1 MSIGYIGLGAMGGAL
16 ARRLASTHKLMVWD
30 LNLTAAKSFEKLGAV
45 VAPSAEALARHCDII
60 VMCLPRSSDVHKLVF
75 GADGLAPG
83 LSSGTLLIDQ
93 TSGVPSETRNI
104 ARQLAEQ
111 GVSLIDAPV
120 SGGIAGAAAGT
131 IAIMAS
137 GAEEAFQRALPI
149 LEAISPNVFRCGTRV
164 GDAQA
169 MKLVN
174 NVLSAGTRVATLE
187 IVAMGKKMGLPL
199 ASMVDV
205 INKGS
210 GRNRTS
216 KVMLQG
222 MADGKPSASSFAM
235 ALMLKDMNQAIQLA
249 MDCGVPTTITN
260 VVRGLLQIGVNTL
273 GKNAQLE
280 QMTGLIES
288 MADTKIV
295 GDERSGLTVVQ
306 QATAPDVKDLR
317 IGYVGLGVM
326 GGALTQ
332 RLMLSCQMRIFD
344 VRQEVVDSFVSA
356 GAQTVTDLPTMAREC
371 DVIFIC
377 VPTSAI
383 VKEVVF
389 GKGGLAEGLAPGK
402 ILVDQTTGDPTIT
415 RAIAADLE
423 KLGVALVDAPVSGG
437 PRGAVAGTI
446 AIMCGGPADAY
457 ATVRPV
463 LESISP
469 NIIHCGQTGNGH
481 VAKLINNAVA
491 SCNRLLTYEAA
502 SIAVKSGLK
511 LSDVSAVI
519 NKSTGWSGATERI
532 LPVLSERK
540 ATADFQLALM
550 AKDLKLAARMGMDC
564 GAPMMVTNAVRSL
577 FEIGAHELGGTC
589 NLDDMARL
597 FESMGDVNFYGA

>member
-1 MSIGYIGLGAMGGAL
+1 M
-16 ARRLASTHKLMVWD
+16 
-30 LNLTAAKSFEKLGAV
+30 
-45 VAPSAEALARHCDII
+45 
-60 VMCLPRSSDVHKLVF
+60 
-75 GADGLAPG
+75 
-83 LSSGTLLIDQ
+83 
-93 TSGVPSETRNI
+93 
-104 ARQLAEQ
+104 
-111 GVSLIDAPV
+111 IDAPV

-295 GDERSGLTVVQ
+295 GDEPSGLTVVQ

-326 GGALTQ
+326 GGALTR
-332 RLMLSCQMRIFD
+332 RLMLSCQMRVFD

-446 AIMCGGPADAY
+446 AIMCGGPAEAY
-457 ATVRPV
+457 AAVRPL